1 MALWEISLISST
13 CSTDRSI
20 LRAIA
25 SLHTATCKL
34 FRTLEKNPAA
44 YLVADFSSMY
54 LFNTS
59 TIVRPPIGVCS
70 IYLNHRIERVRI
82 RRVRR
87 GRENRT
93 ERRIGRSGRELLYI
107 HGKSARAKNSVTWVY
122 QYTSPFL
129 YSRRIPMAW
138 SLSAGLSLERV
149 VFSETLDVLTNKE
162 A

>member
-13 CSTDRSI
+13 CFTDKSI

-34 FRTLEKNPAA
+34 SRTLEKNPAA

-54 LFNTS
+54 LFNNS

-70 IYLNHRIERVRI
+70 IYLNYRIGRVRI

-93 ERRIGRSGRELLYI
+93 VRGIGRYGRGVLYI

-122 QYTSPFL
+122 QYTKTFL

-138 SLSAGLSLERV
+138 SLSAGLSPAGA
-149 VFSETLDVLTNKE
+149 VFSEPLGVLTNKE

>member
-34 FRTLEKNPAA
+34 SRTLEKNPAA
-44 YLVADFSSMY
+44 YLVAVFSSMY

-70 IYLNHRIERVRI
+70 IYLNHRMRESQNTESYK
-82 RRVRR
+82 
-87 GRENRT
+87 GSGESDGTENRT
-93 ERRIGRSGRELLYI
+93 VRKGVLYI
-107 HGKSARAKNSVTWVY
+107 HGKSARAKNSVPWVY

-138 SLSAGLSLERV
+138 SLSAGLSPAGV

>member
-34 FRTLEKNPAA
+34 SRTLEKNPAA
-44 YLVADFSSMY
+44 YLVAVFSSMY

-70 IYLNHRIERVRI
+70 IYLNYRIRRVRI
-82 RRVRR
+82 RRVTR

-93 ERRIGRSGRELLYI
+93 GRRIGRNGRGSFIYTENRRAQKILC
-107 HGKSARAKNSVTWVY
+107 HGYTSILVPFSIVGEFQWLGLSARVSL
-122 QYTSPFL
+122 Q
-129 YSRRIPMAW
+129 RGW
-138 SLSAGLSLERV
+138 SSQKPLMC
-149 VFSETLDVLTNKE
+149 
-162 A
+162 

>member
-13 CSTDRSI
+13 CFTDKSI

-34 FRTLEKNPAA
+34 SRTLEKNPAA

-54 LFNTS
+54 LFNNS

-70 IYLNHRIERVRI
+70 IYLNYRIGRVRI

-87 GRENRT
+87 GRENR
-93 ERRIGRSGRELLYI
+93 RVRKGVLYI

-122 QYTSPFL
+122 RYTEPFL

-138 SLSAGLSLERV
+138 SLSAGLSPAGA
-149 VFSETLDVLTNKE
+149 VFSETLGVFTNKE